1 MKSFMPATAAIV
13 SGALLASAGLAAAQV
28 PPMAQGQAQGPD
40 LATVLHLRPDQLP
53 AYRALEAA
61 DHEPPAVVAQLQAKS
76 QRLATASLPQR
87 LDFEAEIMDMRV
99 AHAHRVWAAM
109 RKFYAVLTPAQQ
121 HTFDQVTA
129 PRPQQ
134 GPPQR

>member
-1 MKSFMPATAAIV
+1 MKSFMRATAAIV
-13 SGALLASAGLAAAQV
+13 TGALVASAGLAAAQV
-28 PPMAQGQAQGPD
+28 PQGAQGQAQAPD
-40 LATVLHLRPDQLP
+40 LATVLHLRPDQLT
-53 AYRALEAA
+53 AYHALEAA
-61 DHEPPAVVAQLQAKS
+61 DHESPAVVAQLQAKS
-76 QRLATASLPQR
+76 QRVATQSLPQR
-87 LDFEAEIMDMRV
+87 LDFEAEVMDLRV

-134 GPPQR
+134 GAPQR

>member
-1 MKSFMPATAAIV
+1 MPATAAIV
-13 SGALLASAGLAAAQV
+13 SGALLASAGLAAAQA

-87 LDFEAEIMDMRV
+87 LDFEAEVMDARV

>member
-13 SGALLASAGLAAAQV
+13 SGALLASAGLAAAQA